1 MNSDFLLAVHG
12 LVYLNHKKEIL
23 SSDVLAQNICTHP
36 ARVRRVMAKL
46 KKAGLVETKEGRVD
60 GGYFF
65 SMEPQNVN
73 LKMISNALDVDFVTT
88 GWHSGDPHME
98 CKVASGMAGIMDQLY
113 GQMDEQ
119 CKAFLETITI
129 DTIDCQIFRPQEAP
143 VSSKAADSDNT
154 SGSQPSNKKRLE
166 EYLL

>member
-129 DTIDCQIFRPQEAP
+129 DTIDCQIFRPQEAT

-154 SGSQPSNKKRLE
+154 SGSQPSSKKRLE